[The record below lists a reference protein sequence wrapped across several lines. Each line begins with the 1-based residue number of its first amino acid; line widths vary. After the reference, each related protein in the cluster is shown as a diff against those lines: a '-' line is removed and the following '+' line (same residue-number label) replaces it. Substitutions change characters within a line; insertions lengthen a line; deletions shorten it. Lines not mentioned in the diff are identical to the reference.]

1 VSRPEQLSALSGLS
15 SHEVMLA
22 RMLWPGLEASMS
34 VEQEAD
40 YLRRHW
46 ANIDEMARLGRKD
59 RAEHGEVA

>member
-1 VSRPEQLSALSGLS
+1 MSRPERLSALSGLS
-15 SHEVMLA
+15 SFEVMLA
-22 RMLWPGLEASMS
+22 RMLWPGLESSMS

-46 ANIDEMARLGRKD
+46 ANIDEMARLGRKA